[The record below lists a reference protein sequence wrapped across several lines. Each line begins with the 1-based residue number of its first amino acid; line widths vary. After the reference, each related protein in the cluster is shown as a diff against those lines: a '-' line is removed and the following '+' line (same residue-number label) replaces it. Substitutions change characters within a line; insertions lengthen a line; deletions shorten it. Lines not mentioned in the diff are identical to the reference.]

1 MYDKRMR
8 GKRRLSASVDA
19 DVMDV
24 AHSAVAEGRAENL
37 SAWVNDALHLK
48 ADHDGRL
55 RALEEFISEYEVEH
69 GEITDVEI
77 REASRRARTRA
88 VVVRGQGQTTWER
101 PGVRTGGQ
109 ERA

>member
-1 MYDKRMR
+1 MYDKGMT

-19 DVMDV
+19 EVVDV
-24 AHSAVAEGRAENL
+24 AHQAVAEGRADNL

-55 RALEEFISEYEVEH
+55 RALEEFISEYEAEH

-77 REASRRARTRA
+77 REASRRARGRA
-88 VVVRGQGQTTWER
+88 VVVRGQSQAAPQH
-101 PGVRTGGQ
+101 PGVRTGDQ
-109 ERA
+109 ERT